1 MEGIIYLANTC
12 VSDGVRYSVFT
23 VADRLLCI
31 YQLAGYHPGGL
42 LGKAVEKAGGGLG
55 EESSRRPNQN
65 STSCFWNVVY
75 YLNVFIGEGI
85 GLSDLITVGLD
96 LRLRQNN
103 SREKQREVGYT

>member
-1 MEGIIYLANTC
+1 M
-12 VSDGVRYSVFT
+12 RYSVFT

-31 YQLAGYHPGGL
+31 YQLTGYHPGGP

-55 EESSRRPNQN
+55 NASSRRRNQS

-75 YLNVFIGEGI
+75 YRNVFIGERI
-85 GLSDLITVGLD
+85 GLSDLLKVGLD

-103 SREKQREVGYT
+103 SRKKQKKLGYT

>member
-1 MEGIIYLANTC
+1 M
-12 VSDGVRYSVFT
+12 RYSVFT

-31 YQLAGYHPGGL
+31 YQLTGYHPGGP

-55 EESSRRPNQN
+55 DESSRRHNQN

-75 YLNVFIGEGI
+75 YVNGFIGERI
-85 GLSDLITVGLD
+85 GLSDLMKVGLD

-103 SREKQREVGYT
+103 SREKQRELGYT